1 MIRESD
7 NLPARRWY
15 REPMVWMVIAIP
27 ATAVLVG
34 FLLLGLSIRHYDGL
48 VEDDYYKRGKE
59 INRVLARD
67 QLAVR
72 HAIAARLR
80 VAADELVLDL
90 SHDGRLTVPPTLVL
104 RLLHRTRSGLDR
116 SVLLTAGPDGRYR
129 GQLDGATDGRW
140 VIQLETARWRVTGYL
155 ERPGDD
161 VVELGSP

>member
-1 MIRESD
+1 MTRESD
-7 NLPARRWY
+7 NGPVRRWY

-48 VEDDYYKRGKE
+48 VADDYYKRGKE

-67 QLAVR
+67 QLAKR

-80 VAADELVLDL
+80 AEAGELVLDL
-90 SHDGRLTVPPTLVL
+90 SHDGRLAMPPALDL

-129 GQLDGATDGRW
+129 GRLDGAAAGRW
-140 VIQLETARWRVTGYL
+140 VVQLETPRWRVTGYM

-161 VVELGSP
+161 IVELGSP